1 MRILG
6 FEGSAAT
13 EPQIVLVFGSGLV
26 GSSVEEALEIN
37 GRLLHKQHLPWT
49 WPVPTKA
56 QRRAVEKAFYS
67 HLDER
72 PLSRATIIWAA
83 GRSGFGASEEDMD
96 LEFCGFTGVLA
107 LARSLAQ
114 SCGKAKVHCIHVSSA
129 GGLFEGQIACEHDT
143 PPQPIRAYGHGKL
156 QQEAALAEESE
167 LGYRL
172 IVRPSSV
179 FGYVPQGR
187 FGLVSALLSAAIQHR
202 DAMIFGGLSTQR
214 DFIFAPD
221 VGRYI
226 AQNVFAAVP
235 KNTDLEKVI
244 IASGRPATVF
254 EIIKTVEEVV
264 GVPLYLKIDAQPDNA
279 LNNTFRLS
287 ALPSGFFPTPLR
299 QGIEQTK
306 SKMETYSFG
315 N

>member
-1 MRILG
+1 MILFG
-6 FEGSAAT
+6 FEASGAT
-13 EPQIVLVFGSGLV
+13 EPQIVFVFGSGLI
-26 GSSVEEALEIN
+26 GSSIAEALEKN
-37 GRLLHKQHLPWT
+37 GHLLHKITLPWS
-49 WPVPTKA
+49 WPAPTNA
-56 QRRAVEKAFYS
+56 EIQFVEAAFNS
-67 HLDER
+67 CLDHR
-72 PLSRATIIWAA
+72 PFSRVTIIWAA
-83 GRSGFGASEEDMD
+83 GRSGFGSSEEDMA
-96 LEFCGFTGVLA
+96 LEFRGFTGVLA

-114 SCGKAKVHCIHVSSA
+114 SCGQAKVRFIHISSA
-129 GGLFEGQIACEHDT
+129 GGLFEGKIACDHDA

-156 QQEAALAEESE
+156 RQEAALAEEAE

-202 DAMIFGGLSTQR
+202 NAMIFGSLSTQR

-221 VGRYI
+221 VGRYV
-226 AQNVFAAVP
+226 ARSVFTVTP
-235 KNTDLEKVI
+235 KSADLRKVI

-264 GVPLYLKIDAQPDNA
+264 GAPLYLKIDAQPDNA
-279 LNNTFRLS
+279 LNNTFRMS
-287 ALPSGFFPTPLR
+287 ALPTGFFPTPLR
-299 QGIEQTK
+299 QAIEQTK